1 MTEATATHQRLSSA
15 ERMRASR
22 ERRRNGLRM
31 VPFAIR
37 DSEIDALVT
46 HGLLEP
52 GDHDNRRAIAR
63 ALGILLD
70 RIPVARWQA
79 AMQLRGRP

>member
-1 MTEATATHQRLSSA
+1 
-15 ERMRASR
+15 MRASR
-22 ERRRNGLRM
+22 DRRRKGLRM

-46 HGLLEP
+46 HGLLDP
-52 GDHDNRRAIAR
+52 IDRDNRDTIAC
-63 ALGILLD
+63 ALGLLLD
-70 RIPVARWQA
+70 RIPPAWWQA